1 MKEKYHNLSSDIVF
15 KFIFGYEKNKHYTEW
30 LLERMFNLEKGSLKD
45 KLIIQNS
52 LDLDK
57 SAADTHGLELDVR
70 IKMPDNSLV
79 NLEMYRNGF
88 GIEEQEKSYA
98 YLTTMFGTQLPKG
111 SKFKNMKKCIQIN
124 FVKDK
129 KYTKG
134 KYKLLDK
141 EKEYQSKGI
150 ELTIVNIDRP
160 EMSCYDIDNELRKCF
175 KLMSA
180 ESIEE
185 ARLIAQEGGIIEEMA
200 KDIEKFNKDE
210 WITDYFSVGTMWE
223 GRVKELEE
231 TAELKLQE
239 GIEQGMTQGI
249 SYGINQEK
257 IETAKNLLKDNIEV
271 EKIQK
276 YTGLSLQEIEAI
288 TL

>member
-1 MKEKYHNLSSDIVF
+1 
-15 KFIFGYEKNKHYTEW
+15 
-30 LLERMFNLEKGSLKD
+30 
-45 KLIIQNS
+45 
-52 LDLDK
+52 
-57 SAADTHGLELDVR
+57 
-70 IKMPDNSLV
+70 
-79 NLEMYRNGF
+79 
-88 GIEEQEKSYA
+88 
-98 YLTTMFGTQLPKG
+98 MFGTQLPKG
-111 SKFKNMKKCIQIN
+111 SKFKDMEKCIQIN

-129 KYTKG
+129 RYTKG
-134 KYKLLDK
+134 KYKLLDR

-150 ELTIVNIDRP
+150 ELNIVNIDRP
-160 EMSCYDIDNELRKCF
+160 EMSCYDINSELRKCF
-175 KLMSA
+175 QLMSA
-180 ESIEE
+180 KSIEE

-223 GRVKELEE
+223 GRVRELEK

-239 GIEQGMTQGI
+239 GINQGANT
-249 SYGINQEK
+249 K
-257 IETAKNLLKDNIEV
+257 ALETAKNLLKDNIAV

>member
-30 LLERMFNLEKGSLKD
+30 LLESMFNLEKGSLKD

-57 SAADTHGLELDVR
+57 SAVDTHGLELDVR

-111 SKFKNMKKCIQIN
+111 SKFKDMEKCIQIN

-150 ELTIVNIDRP
+150 ELNIVNIDRP
-160 EMSCYDIDNELRKCF
+160 EMSCYDIDDELRKCF

-180 ESIEE
+180 KSIEE
-185 ARLIAQEGGIIEEMA
+185 AKLIAQEGGIIEEMA

-210 WITDYFSVGTMWE
+210 WITDYFSVGSMWE
-223 GRVKELEE
+223 RKLND

-239 GIEQGMTQGI
+239 GINLGL
-249 SYGINQEK
+249 NQEK
-257 IETAKNLLKDNIEV
+257 IETAKNLLKLGKLTINDIAKTTGLEI
-271 EKIQK
+271 EKIQA
-276 YTGLSLQEIEAI
+276 LQNS
-288 TL
+288 